1 MTMEFWN
8 QKIKPT
14 FLWLSALLL
23 LLTFKGEANAQ
34 LKVVTTTQDIAS
46 LVQAVGQDLV
56 EVESLTRGY
65 QDTHFV
71 QAKPSLMLKMH
82 QANLLIYQ
90 GLELEV
96 GWLPLLLRGAR
107 NPDIQLGKPGHLDL
121 SLAIDP
127 IEIPQGKLDRSM
139 GDVHPF
145 GNPHYT
151 LDPGNIKPIV
161 YLIADHLS
169 KMLPA
174 HSSQIKANRKQF
186 LKKYELKLN
195 EWKKQMEPFANTP
208 VVTYHRTWS
217 YFLRYF
223 QLTRIGTVEPKPGIQ
238 PSPSHLS
245 GLAQRMRQ
253 KNVSLILQ
261 ANYYQDK
268 FSNLLAGKTGAR
280 VLTLPPGVGGVP
292 EAHDTIGLFDTL
304 VNQITEALSENE

>member
-1 MTMEFWN
+1 ML
-8 QKIKPT
+8 
-14 FLWLSALLL
+14 FLLSAMLL
-23 LLTFKGEANAQ
+23 LLTFKGEATAQ
-34 LKVVTTTQDIAS
+34 LKVITTTQDIAS
-46 LVQAVGQDLV
+46 LAQTVGRDLV
-56 EVESLTRGY
+56 EVQSLTRGY

-82 QANLLIYQ
+82 HADLLIYQ

-96 GWLPLLLRGAR
+96 GWLPLLLQGAH
-107 NPDIQLGKPGHLDL
+107 NSDIKLGKPGNLDL

-127 IEIPQGKLDRSM
+127 IEVPQGKLDRSM

-169 KMLPA
+169 DMLPA
-174 HSSQIKANRKQF
+174 HSSQIKANRKRF
-186 LKKYELKLN
+186 LKKYELKLKG
-195 EWKKQMEPFANTP
+195 WKKQMEPFANTP

-223 QLTRIGTVEPKPGIQ
+223 QLIRIGTVEPKPGIQ
-238 PSPSHLS
+238 PSPRHLS
-245 GLAQRMRQ
+245 DLAQRMKQ
-253 KNVSLILQ
+253 KNVRLILQ
-261 ANYYQDK
+261 ANYYQNK
-268 FSNLLAGKTGAR
+268 FSNLLADRTGAR

-292 EAHDTIGLFDTL
+292 EASDTIGLFDTL
-304 VNQITEALSENE
+304 VNQITQAFSANE